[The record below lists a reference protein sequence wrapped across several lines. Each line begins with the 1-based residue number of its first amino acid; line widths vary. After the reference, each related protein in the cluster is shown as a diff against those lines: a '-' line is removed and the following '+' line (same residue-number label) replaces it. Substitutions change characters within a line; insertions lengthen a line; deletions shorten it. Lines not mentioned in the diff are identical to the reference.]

1 MCRGSHQRQRRLLPD
16 ARRHWYVNAQGPSRR
31 MSTVHD
37 LPSIGCIVGLLLHYL
52 RESEV
57 FHVASFLLRQSA
69 QSSSEAPTALSFL
82 QDREPQ
88 RFVCTNYKSMQLL
101 LFTFGDLVKRRLRVL
116 AARTCIHS
124 LSLSLVLSLTSSDVH
139 RNARTRLT
147 SGRVCCKL
155 VLAPIRISSAV
166 DGVYK
171 A

>member
-1 MCRGSHQRQRRLLPD
+1 M
-16 ARRHWYVNAQGPSRR
+16 W
-31 MSTVHD
+31 
-37 LPSIGCIVGLLLHYL
+37 L
-52 RESEV
+52 RSCCG
-57 FHVASFLLRQSA
+57 SA

-88 RFVCTNYKSMQLL
+88 RFVCTSYKSMQLL

-124 LSLSLVLSLTSSDVH
+124 LSLVLSLTSNDVH